1 MWLPGQNIPEVGVAA
16 PNSKFAVDLSI
27 EGMRSQRF
35 SVGVFFF
42 LLMGIAVFS
51 VIIYNVWKGTSG
63 STKKLKTGE
72 KVMFAAIIMG
82 VIGAVIFGA
91 TQMVNGFLF

>member
-1 MWLPGQNIPEVGVAA
+1 MWLPGQESTGISTAV
-16 PNSKFAVDLSI
+16 PNSNFAVDLSI

-51 VIIYNVWKGTSG
+51 VIIYNVWKGTTG
-63 STKKLKTGE
+63 SSKKLKPGE
-72 KVMFAAIIMG
+72 KLMFIAIIMG
-82 VIGAVIFGA
+82 VVGAVIFGA
-91 TQMVNGFLF
+91 TQMVGGFLF